1 MFFSKFVYSAIIRVF
16 VTPQDDDDDGDEN
29 RKKKVT
35 GGLEDS
41 DDEDS
46 DDEDL
51 DKSKSTKRLKRN
63 VDVLDDD
70 DLDLINE
77 ARGLPTKASRELAV
91 AADSERSES
100 MARKEAENQRVKGRN
115 EQELSRGLFT
125 GDTDDEDDNSG
136 KGNGI
141 SKPKGGGGGRSQ
153 QQQKQR
159 QQQQLLH
166 TEYDEEDMDDFID
179 PGEDGV
185 RGVSE
190 GLGESG
196 VSEFM
201 LQEHLD
207 IFGTD
212 FVDFMGDDKDNDG
225 GGGVVDDDDDILD
238 ESEKNQRRK
247 YRERGV
253 GVDYGVDSGEEIED
267 DSDSDDDDDADLFG
281 EDDIDEDIGDKQ
293 RSEVLKLKREK
304 RRVAKEESLRQRR
317 ERVEAKRRAALRRA
331 FEPVQLIENFC
342 TERDEAIRMVDCP
355 ERYYDWL
362 QATPSTPAIKKQ
374 RAVPKISDE
383 ITEEEEEE
391 AFWIMQKIPAIHLE
405 WLSFSSPCLV
415 TPGENTMQTEEHLK
429 RKESAVLSSIIY
441 ALRYMRSERLEP
453 EFIRRYRQD
462 VVSSPA
468 VRNNLYSV
476 IDEDGEWERMTEARS
491 KIEGMLTSE
500 SCSDEEGEELIMLRN
515 QLQAALDRMH
525 VTLTDED
532 RVKEKLKGLEK
543 IGAAG
548 TKSGNVEDND
558 DDDDLFGDDEEE
570 EDEAVRL

>member
-1 MFFSKFVYSAIIRVF
+1 M
-16 VTPQDDDDDGDEN
+16 
-29 RKKKVT
+29 T

-41 DDEDS
+41 EDDDS
-46 DDEDL
+46 DDEDFE
-51 DKSKSTKRLKRN
+51 KSKNTKRLKRN

-91 AADSERSES
+91 AAERERSES
-100 MARKEAENQRVKGRN
+100 LARKEVENQRVKGRN

-125 GDTDDEDDNSG
+125 GDTDDEDDNGG

-153 QQQKQR
+153 QQQGKQR

-179 PGEDGV
+179 PGDDVV

-190 GLGESG
+190 GLGEGG

-212 FVDFMGDDKDNDG
+212 FADFMGDDKDNDG
-225 GGGVVDDDDDILD
+225 GGGLVDDDDDLLGD
-238 ESEKNQRRK
+238 AESEKKQRRK

-253 GVDYGVDSGEEIED
+253 GVDYGVDSGEEVED

-281 EDDIDEDIGDKQ
+281 EDDIDQDIGYKQ

-317 ERVEAKRRAALRRA
+317 ERVEARHRAALRRA

-362 QATPSTPAIKKQ
+362 EATPSTPATKKQ
-374 RAVPKISDE
+374 RAAPKISDD

-405 WLSFSSPCLV
+405 WLSFSSPCLI
-415 TPGENTMQTEEHLK
+415 TPGENTMETEEHLK

-500 SCSDEEGEELIMLRN
+500 LRSDEEGEELRMLRSR
-515 QLQAALDRMH
+515 LHAALDRMQA
-525 VTLTDED
+525 TLTDEE
-532 RVKEKLKGLEK
+532 RVKEKLKGYEK
-543 IGAAG
+543 GAAG
-548 TKSGNVEDND
+548 TKSGNGEDND
-558 DDDDLFGDDEEE
+558 DDNDLFGDDD
-570 EDEAVRL
+570 EDEDEVVRL

>member
-1 MFFSKFVYSAIIRVF
+1 MLFSRSAYSEIIHVF
-16 VTPQDDDDDGDEN
+16 ITSQDDDDGGDEN

-41 DDEDS
+41 EDEDS

-51 DKSKSTKRLKRN
+51 DKSKNTKRLKRN

-91 AADSERSES
+91 AAERERSES

-125 GDTDDEDDNSG
+125 GDTDDEDDNGG

-141 SKPKGGGGGRSQ
+141 SKPKGVGGGRSQ
-153 QQQKQR
+153 QQQGKQR

-179 PGEDGV
+179 LGEDGV

-190 GLGESG
+190 GLGEGG

-225 GGGVVDDDDDILD
+225 GGGVVDDDDDLMD
-238 ESEKNQRRK
+238 DVESKKNQRRK

-253 GVDYGVDSGEEIED
+253 GVDYGIDSGEEVED

-281 EDDIDEDIGDKQ
+281 EDDIDQDIGDKQ

-317 ERVEAKRRAALRRA
+317 ERVEAKRRSALRRA

-362 QATPSTPAIKKQ
+362 QATPSTTAIKKE
-374 RAVPKISDE
+374 RAAPKISDE

-415 TPGENTMQTEEHLK
+415 TPGENTMETEEHLK
-429 RKESAVLSSIIY
+429 RKENAVLSSIIY

-491 KIEGMLTSE
+491 KIEDMLTSE
-500 SCSDEEGEELIMLRN
+500 SCSDDEGEELIMLRS

-525 VTLTDED
+525 VTLTDEE
-532 RVKEKLKGLEK
+532 RVKEKL
-543 IGAAG
+543 AAG
-548 TKSGNVEDND
+548 TKSGNGDDND
-558 DDDDLFGDDEEE
+558 DDDDLFGDDEED